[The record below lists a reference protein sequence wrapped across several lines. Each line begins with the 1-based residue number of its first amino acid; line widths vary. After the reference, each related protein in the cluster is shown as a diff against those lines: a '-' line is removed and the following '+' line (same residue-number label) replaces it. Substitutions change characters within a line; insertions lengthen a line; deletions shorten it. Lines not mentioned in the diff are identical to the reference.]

1 MIIQGFAFW
10 GGVGVTRK
18 LPKAERQRLKEERR
32 QEKLERREG
41 RGELGG
47 SDSGSHHGMHNMHK
61 RDED

>member
-41 RGELGG
+41 RGELDG
-47 SDSGSHHGMHNMHK
+47 SGPDH
-61 RDED
+61 R